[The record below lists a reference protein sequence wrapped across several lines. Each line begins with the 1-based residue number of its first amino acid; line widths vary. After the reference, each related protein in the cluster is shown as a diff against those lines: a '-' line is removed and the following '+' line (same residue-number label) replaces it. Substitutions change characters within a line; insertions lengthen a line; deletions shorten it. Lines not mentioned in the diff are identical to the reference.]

1 MGKFYDGS
9 GRVFTPLG
17 GRTLHTEGQS

>member
-9 GRVFTPLG
+9 GRAFAPLG
-17 GRTLHTEGQS
+17 GRALHLEGQ

>member
-9 GRVFTPLG
+9 GSAFAPLG
-17 GRTLHTEGQS
+17 GRTLHVEGES

>member
-9 GRVFTPLG
+9 GLVFTPLG